1 MIIKILL
8 DGKDLFSINLLN
20 IRNFILFL
28 MNLFF
33 LLAVIKGFILT
44 IKFNADLEDAPL
56 TKKVIQIKNLSV
68 FTIRF

>member
-1 MIIKILL
+1 
-8 DGKDLFSINLLN
+8 
-20 IRNFILFL
+20 